1 MRPIYFVLPIAA
13 AFSGGGG
20 SGETDSGAPI
30 QQSCDAIG
38 VCALP
43 DEDGSL
49 KCPDGMHKVAPPV
62 RSEVYVL
69 ATEAGGTT
77 YVPGELVPLTLTVT
91 QRQILGMVDKGRGNT
106 TLESAKYIGL
116 LLYAVREGDA
126 KERKIGSWEIPLQV
140 PPRFWTPPDPSC
152 GGKAVMHRSS
162 SPKSFV
168 ERFLFRAPAET
179 NAGSLIFRAL
189 VKQGDTNAGAFY
201 WLGAGDE
208 RPSAGKAGGDLTLTE
223 APPPP
228 PDAVTWRRAGD
239 GQTCAQACA
248 DASLVCDETALGAVQ
263 SAPAFQEAVDG
274 QHVCRLP
281 LLASCDGPSASR
293 MVDGFCW
300 YPSPEC
306 AAPTCDAPPAG
317 AGSLGA
323 RLCPCAPA
331 GRRALSEPIE
341 EFEEVEEEAV
351 MTAAGC
357 PNARLAAMRGE
368 EAAPCPSGR
377 RALGLDDSPAQP
389 TTPVQVIW

>member
-126 KERKIGSWEIPLQV
+126 REQKIGSLGDPAPGPAALLDAARPELRRQGRHAPLVVAQV
-140 PPRFWTPPDPSC
+140 VCRAVPLPR
-152 GGKAVMHRSS
+152 
-162 SPKSFV
+162 
-168 ERFLFRAPAET
+168 
-179 NAGSLIFRAL
+179 AGR
-189 VKQGDTNAGAFY
+189 
-201 WLGAGDE
+201 DE
-208 RPSAGKAGGDLTLTE
+208 RRQPHLPRPRQAGRHQRRRLLLAGRRRRAAVGGQSRRRLDARE

-228 PDAVTWRRAGD
+228 ADAVTWRRAGD

-300 YPSPEC
+300 YLRPS
-306 AAPTCDAPPAG
+306 
-317 AGSLGA
+317 A
-323 RLCPCAPA
+323 RR
-331 GRRALSEPIE
+331 RRA
-341 EFEEVEEEAV
+341 
-351 MTAAGC
+351 T
-357 PNARLAAMRGE
+357 RR
-368 EAAPCPSGR
+368 R
-377 RALGLDDSPAQP
+377 RARARSARASVRACRRAAARSRSRSKSSRRWRRRQ
-389 TTPVQVIW
+389 